1 MITLGGGS
9 RVLETLGSRRSIQPL
24 G

>member
-9 RVLETLGSRRSIQPL
+9 RVLEMLGSRRSIQPL